1 MTGHENNNAMLASL
15 RARMPAGAWDTHFHT
30 THALGTDHDHPVAG
44 ALALQASIGVARGVL
59 VQARLHGATDAD
71 FLADLQ
77 AVPQWRGI
85 AQIEDS
91 TTDAQLDVLHA
102 AGVRGIRYNFAGFL
116 NRRPTDAAFRRGVE
130 RAAARGW
137 HVLLH
142 VEPAELLELADTIAG
157 LPLPVVIDH
166 CAHLRTAQGLE
177 QQALHTLLELAR
189 LPHRWMKLSSLDRWA
204 PSGAP
209 RYEEAVA
216 LGQRVV
222 ANAPE
227 RVLWATDWPH
237 VMYKDPRAP
246 GDAPPRLE
254 DLLALLFAILGDDAV
269 LLRRILVDN
278 PERLYGG
285 G

>member
-1 MTGHENNNAMLASL
+1 MTGNDDNTAALAAL

-30 THALGTDHDHPVAG
+30 THAPGTGHDHPVAE
-44 ALALQASIGVARGVL
+44 AMALQARIGVAHGVL
-59 VQARLHGATDAD
+59 IQARLHGTTDAD
-71 FLADLQ
+71 FLADLR
-77 AVPQWRGI
+77 AVPQWRGVALI
-85 AQIEDS
+85 DEG
-91 TTDAQLDVLHA
+91 TTDAWLDLLHA

-116 NRRPTDAAFRRGVE
+116 NRRPTPEAFRHGVE

-142 VEPAELLELADTIAG
+142 MEPVELLELADTIAG

-166 CAHLRTAQGLE
+166 CAHLRTAQGVE
-177 QQALHTLLELAR
+177 QQAFHTLLELAR
-189 LPHRWMKLSSLDRWA
+189 LPHCWMKLSSLDRWA

-209 RYEEAVA
+209 GYEEAIA
-216 LGQRVV
+216 LGRRVAV
-222 ANAPE
+222 NAPE

-246 GDAPPRLE
+246 GDPPPLLS
-254 DLLALLFAILGDDAV
+254 DLLGLLFAIVGDDEA

-278 PERLYGG
+278 PGRLYA
-285 G
+285 